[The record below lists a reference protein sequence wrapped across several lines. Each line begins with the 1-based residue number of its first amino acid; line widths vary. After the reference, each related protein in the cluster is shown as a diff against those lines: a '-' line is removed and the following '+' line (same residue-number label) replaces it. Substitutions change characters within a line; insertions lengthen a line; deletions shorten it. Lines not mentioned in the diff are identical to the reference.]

1 MRCQQGGTAD
11 DVRSS
16 KLKMKT
22 SRLLCAAL
30 VAFALASVVVG
41 GCSSNSGE
49 GGDCMGGVFMLG
61 RLYDA
66 ERFNDGVFDPA
77 DLGQVVGVV
86 DRTVAC
92 PSRDGEAGDFPVGT
106 EFRSVPGID
115 SGVGIAAEVDGV
127 VRFLRSFNPP
137 QELDIDRL
145 LLLDDA
151 VEIGL
156 SSDYDG
162 STRWATID
170 DPDRITAILAAV
182 RNAPVVE
189 SSFDDAGRRSL
200 QTVYFEVVRSDGL
213 RSRTTY
219 TLDSRLLSDRRLQ
232 QSGWTARELTGE
244 AAAIIDAALDAA
256 PPATPRDGLELVG
269 TSGTAD
275 VLDRTACRWDRPQLL
290 AATGERLVIGGP
302 RSAGISFAIISGPN
316 IEAYSVEHDAISE
329 GIPLPA
335 ATGPVLIELVS
346 MNLGASFCS
355 VIDLAGTR

>member
-1 MRCQQGGTAD
+1 
-11 DVRSS
+11 
-16 KLKMKT
+16 
-22 SRLLCAAL
+22 
-30 VAFALASVVVG
+30 
-41 GCSSNSGE
+41 
-49 GGDCMGGVFMLG
+49 MLG

-92 PSRDGEAGDFPVGT
+92 PSRDGEAGDFPAGDFPVGT

-115 SGVGIAAEVDGV
+115 PGVGIAAEVDGV

-189 SSFDDAGRRSL
+189 SSFDEVGRRSL

-213 RSRTTY
+213 RSRTPY